1 MPREKLTTKLDLRL
15 PKTLAEAA
23 KAKADVENRPLSQVV
38 RELLQAWVAEPAP
51 TAK

>member
-15 PKTLAEAA
+15 PKTLDEAA
-23 KAKADVENRPLSQVV
+23 KAKADAENRPLSQVV
-38 RELLQAWVAEPAP
+38 RELLQSWIAQPV